1 MNLPEFGLPERL
13 NVPPFGEQQSRLGR
27 QILLGV
33 KVAAILFVVWLIIF
47 GITSCM
53 NAINDMMSL
62 PTGGGVESPIRVEAT
77 SLESLPGQDLH

>member
-33 KVAAILFVVWLIIF
+33 KVAAVVLLIWLIIF
-47 GITSCM
+47 GITSCVM
-53 NAINDMMSL
+53 TRVRAVLAMKNAG
-62 PTGGGVESPIRVEAT
+62 TGKE
-77 SLESLPGQDLH
+77 

>member
-13 NVPPFGEQQSRLGR
+13 NVQPFGEQQSRLRR

-33 KVAAILFVVWLIIF
+33 KLAAIIFCIWLIIF
-47 GITSCM
+47 GITSCV

-62 PTGGGVESPIRVEAT
+62 PASGNVAFSQSAENT
-77 SLESLPGQDLH
+77 SLGSLPGQDLH